1 MKIRTQP
8 DYKNMPLCHYYGYE
22 PNENL
27 EAYLTAELD
36 LKVEEIIE
44 KNKGKTYK
52 EIEAEEMLQD
62 VKKELFG

>member
-1 MKIRTQP
+1 MKIRTKP
-8 DYKNMPLCHYYGYE
+8 DYKNMSLCHYYGYE

-36 LKVEEIIE
+36 LKVEELIE

-52 EIEAEEMLQD
+52 EIEAEEIMQD
-62 VKKELFG
+62 VKKEIFG